1 MRFYTGLV
9 ALALALFSGNA
20 EAAAC
25 SCSRNVALPSGN
37 ILRPGALIVGLDYG
51 MNLEGDPALWR
62 GFKVIDR
69 YGDSM
74 AGMYMP
80 PMLVQMGTLTAT
92 VGLPQQFSIS
102 TSLPYMYKDNLG
114 ESEMPGD
121 TDLSS
126 FNDVDL
132 TGRWGH
138 LSHDTRTFYGFG
150 LGVTFPTGTVI
161 ENSAVRSGR
170 GVIGGTVSANVGRK
184 LSPHVGVAAQATASI
199 GTGADQTGYI
209 VAPNASLVAGARWSP
224 RENGRV
230 DLAVFGIQ
238 RWTGQDRKDALVYKN
253 SGSIATDLAAAFA
266 STFWREDV
274 RSAGV
279 MLRGQMPLFQVVG
292 DPMYA
297 QNFGGAV
304 SFSVTAL

>member
-1 MRFYTGLV
+1 
-9 ALALALFSGNA
+9 
-20 EAAAC
+20 
-25 SCSRNVALPSGN
+25 
-37 ILRPGALIVGLDYG
+37 
-51 MNLEGDPALWR
+51 
-62 GFKVIDR
+62 
-69 YGDSM
+69 
-74 AGMYMP
+74 
-80 PMLVQMGTLTAT
+80 
-92 VGLPQQFSIS
+92 
-102 TSLPYMYKDNLG
+102 
-114 ESEMPGD
+114 MPGD

-266 STFWREDV
+266 YTFWREDV